1 MGAHEDDDKG
11 NESGSAYIFALNNG
25 TWSET
30 QKITASDGDE
40 DDRFGFSA
48 SISGDNAI
56 LGAYEDDDKGEKS
69 GSAYIFRDSTNT
81 DNTTNISAIKDQN
94 INLYPNPTS
103 SLLSIEGDIE
113 VSSIVITSISGQ
125 VIKTIE
131 GDIKNIDASDLP
143 KGAYLL
149 KVTSDK
155 GSVVK
160 QFIRQ

>member
-1 MGAHEDDDKG
+1 MVPQPSICSENKIIIGAPNDTNG
-11 NESGSAYIFALNNG
+11 VSIGSAYIFDL
-25 TWSET
+25 
-30 QKITASDGDE
+30 
-40 DDRFGFSA
+40 
-48 SISGDNAI
+48 
-56 LGAYEDDDKGEKS
+56 
-69 GSAYIFRDSTNT
+69 STNT
-81 DNTTNISAIKDQN
+81 ETTTNISTINNQN

-103 SLLSIEGDIE
+103 SLLSIEGDVE
-113 VSSIVITSISGQ
+113 VSSIVITSLSGQ

-131 GDIKNIDASDLP
+131 GDVKNIDVSDLP